1 MTPAEELGVFIAV
14 LVWWLSLLALVFT
27 VPVEARFLVLVVFLW
42 VTVIVVVP
50 LVYHFVRGRKAR
62 IVKVA
67 FRPVLFS
74 ARIYA

>member
-1 MTPAEELGVFIAV
+1 MTPAEELGIFIAV

-62 IVKVA
+62 KD
-67 FRPVLFS
+67 
-74 ARIYA
+74 